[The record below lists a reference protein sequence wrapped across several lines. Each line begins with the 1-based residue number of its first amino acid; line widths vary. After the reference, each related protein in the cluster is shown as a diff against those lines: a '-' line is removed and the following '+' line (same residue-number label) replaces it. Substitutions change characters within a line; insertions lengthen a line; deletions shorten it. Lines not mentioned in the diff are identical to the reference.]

1 MTALP
6 VNVRF
11 VFVINC
17 AVCGRIVWAFV
28 TCGNG
33 YAGRCVLV
41 GWAWKMLCKL
51 RVVQARVTVLRS
63 LIGWYMSY
71 LENFD
76 WSVGRA

>member
-11 VFVINC
+11 VLVINC

-51 RVVQARVTVLRS
+51 RVGAGSGDGAEVS
-63 LIGWYMSY
+63 
-71 LENFD
+71 D
-76 WSVGRA
+76 WLVDVIFGEF